1 MKSKKSKLVTSGA
14 ASPIPTGRKDC
25 GGRRD
30 RQTPVNRWQ
39 GCSPTPMGRKDH
51 GGNDP
56 LDGSELSQHS
66 TFLDTL
72 GTIRRC
78 YSRPLLRRG
87 RRAPRVK
94 GQIVLV
100 FETPHGRLR

>member
-1 MKSKKSKLVTSGA
+1 MPKASPGKAQRATPAWDVAGVANPSISSVTSLIPKGRKDCGGREMKSKKSKLVTSGA

-56 LDGSELSQHS
+56 MEGSELS
-66 TFLDTL
+66 
-72 GTIRRC
+72 
-78 YSRPLLRRG
+78 
-87 RRAPRVK
+87 
-94 GQIVLV
+94 
-100 FETPHGRLR
+100 